1 MEDFQQ
7 GAVPILH
14 DFVMCGK
21 ILIDE
26 LPEVVSDRLASRP
39 VGDAEIT
46 YGVLREAIEAS
57 PATTPE
63 VRFS

>member
-46 YGVLREAIEAS
+46 YGVLR
-57 PATTPE
+57 
-63 VRFS
+63 